1 MGDRTD
7 GEHSQILS
15 IFESIDEPIYVTD
28 PVTSDVLYAN
38 QACRREFGE
47 VTGKK
52 CFEAFQDLDRPCPA
66 CTNDLIF
73 GENLGKTHHREILH
87 PKNRRWYRGI
97 ARAIRWPDG
106 RMVRYEMGIDITD
119 LKLVEAALQES
130 ERRYRSLVENVP
142 DIIYSLDHEGRLT
155 SVSEGGIALL
165 GYTKDQLIGHHFSE
179 FVSPDDLDLTL
190 GAFKTA
196 LRNGRQGPRG
206 LTFRLMRR
214 DGGPLWVSLNSNM
227 VFDENGTFLE
237 EHGVARDITAQKE
250 AEEERQR
257 YEAQFLHTQKLES
270 LGVLAGGIA
279 HDFNNLLMGIL
290 GNVEIALKLLPAD
303 SMARKHLV
311 NIKQVSRRAA
321 DLAGQML
328 AYSGRGQREVK
339 HVDMSDIVREMTH
352 LLEVSMSKKVTLEFD
367 LEDDLPAVEAD
378 PSQLRQVVMN
388 LITNASEAVGDTAG
402 TIVISTCIVVR
413 LPDEGVVCLAE
424 EARNTGS
431 LVRLQV
437 TDTGHGMDEATIGR
451 IFDPFFTT
459 KFTGRGLGLAAVHGI
474 ILKHGGALAVAS
486 QLGRGTT
493 FQVYLPTVDAP
504 VDEEEQSLEVPSR
517 PERRQT
523 ILVVDDEESV
533 RAAVRHMLEF
543 VGYTVITA
551 SEGAEALRL
560 YREHA
565 AKISAVVLD
574 LTMPRMSGGEVLH
587 ELREIN
593 PDVKVLLSSGYDVSD
608 VAKQLKD
615 EESVA
620 FIQKP
625 YRMSQLHEK
634 VQRLL
639 EGS

>member
-47 VTGKK
+47 VTGKR
-52 CFEAFQDLDRPCPA
+52 CFEALQDLDRPCPA

-119 LKLVEAALQES
+119 LKLVEAALQE
-130 ERRYRSLVENVP
+130 R
-142 DIIYSLDHEGRLT
+142 
-155 SVSEGGIALL
+155 
-165 GYTKDQLIGHHFSE
+165 
-179 FVSPDDLDLTL
+179 
-190 GAFKTA
+190 
-196 LRNGRQGPRG
+196 
-206 LTFRLMRR
+206 
-214 DGGPLWVSLNSNM
+214 PLWVALNSNM

-257 YEAQFLHTQKLES
+257 YEAQVLHTQKLES

-339 HVDMSDIVREMTH
+339 HVDVSDIVREMTH
-352 LLEVSMSKKVTLEFD
+352 LLEVSISKKVTLEFD
-367 LEDDLPAVEAD
+367 LEDDLPAVVAD

-533 RAAVRHMLEF
+533 RVAVRHMLEF
-543 VGYTVITA
+543 VGYTVIAA

-560 YREHA
+560 YQEHA

-587 ELREIN
+587 ELRNID

-608 VAKQLKD
+608 VAKQLND

-634 VQRLL
+634 VRRLL